1 LSQSVLVDSV
11 LWAGRYGG
19 AIFRGV
25 AEDGARYRFV
35 AAAEV
40 MPRTPVTG
48 EVWSINGLLRR
59 HTEHGSQV
67 DVSRVV
73 LQRPSG
79 RLIVKALTESKAFPG
94 VGAVTARKL
103 WDQFGERLYELL
115 DQGDPSVFAEIMGE
129 ELAKALLSGWEATK
143 LEADVYRWLDARG
156 VSPGLAAK
164 LMTIYG
170 DEVITKL
177 EGNPYLLLAFTSWI
191 QADEL
196 GRAAGIALD
205 DPRRFVAAAESVV
218 YQRLHAHH
226 TWTPSEVFIELLSAQ
241 LSSGDEASNVQRAL
255 ALAIQDR
262 AVVSVDKGFQGLGPY
277 SMEAYVAERLATIA
291 AGEFRGSAQTYRP
304 KQNEEQTAALISRFE
319 ASSQITLNQQQKA
332 AVQLALTAPLA
343 CITGGAGVGKTSVL
357 TAVCALSE
365 TLGAPFYCLALSGRA
380 ARRIQEATGRPA
392 QTIASWI
399 HSVDAGLTDVDCGP
413 MIIVDESSMLDLAT
427 AYRLLRR
434 LEPGCRLLLLGDPGQ
449 LPPIAFGL
457 VFHALVRE
465 PTVAQIELTEIMRQA
480 TSTGIPQVSLE
491 VREGRIPLLPAY
503 QGLSNGVSFIECPRD
518 EIVHTILDVVND
530 LGGIGQCR
538 IVGSVKNGPAGVKTI
553 NAYFHQ
559 VLVSG
564 KVLRHG
570 YAIGEPVLW
579 LRNDAE
585 IGLLNGSLGTVIQV
599 EDELLVEWEGEG
611 KKIIDYSSLR
621 DLDLAY
627 AITTHKAQGSQFA
640 RVVIPI
646 YRSRLL
652 DRTLLYTAI
661 TRAQLQVV
669 IVGDRGAYE
678 EAITNS
684 PHPLLRQTAFG
695 THLQRQ
701 LERIR

>member
-1 LSQSVLVDSV
+1 MSQAVLVDNV
-11 LWAGRYGG
+11 LWAGRHGG
-19 AIFRGV
+19 SIFRGI
-25 AEDGARYRFV
+25 AEDGAKYRFV
-35 AAAEV
+35 APVEV
-40 MPRTPVTG
+40 MPRSPVTG
-48 EVWSINGLLRR
+48 EVWSITGVLRR

-79 RLIVKALTESKAFPG
+79 RLIVKALTESNAFPG
-94 VGAVTARKL
+94 IGAVTARKL
-103 WDQFGERLYELL
+103 WDEYGERIYELL
-115 DQGDPSVFAEIMGE
+115 DEGHPAVFAETIGE
-129 ELAKALLSGWEATK
+129 ELAKVLLSGWEAINV
-143 LEADVYRWLDARG
+143 EAGVYRWLDARG

-177 EGNPYLLLAFTSWI
+177 EGNPYLLLAFTSWS
-191 QADEL
+191 QADAL
-196 GRAAGIALD
+196 GRAAGIVPD

-226 TWTPSEVFIELLSAQ
+226 TWTPSEVFMELFSTQ
-241 LSSGDEASNVQRAL
+241 LALGTAAPNVQRAL

-262 AVVSVDKGFQGLGPY
+262 AVISLDEGFQGLGPY

-291 AGEFRGSAQTYRP
+291 AGAFRGSAQTYCS
-304 KQNEEQTAALISRFE
+304 KQNEERIAALISGFE
-319 ASSQITLNQQQKA
+319 ASSQIALNQQQKA

-343 CITGGAGVGKTSVL
+343 CITGGAGAGKTSVL

-365 TLGAPFYCLALSGRA
+365 TVGAPFYCLALSGRA

-399 HSVDAGLTDVDCGP
+399 HSVDAGLTGVDCGP

-449 LPPIAFGL
+449 LPPIGFGL
-457 VFHALVRE
+457 VFHTLVRE

-491 VREGRIPLLPAY
+491 VRDGRVPPLPAY
-503 QGLSNGVSFIECPRD
+503 QGLRNGVSFIECSRD
-518 EIVHTILDVVND
+518 EVVHTILDVVND
-530 LGGIGQCR
+530 LGGVGQCR

-559 VLVSG
+559 LLVSG

-585 IGLLNGSLGTVIQV
+585 LGLLNGSLGTIIQAD
-599 EDELLVEWEGEG
+599 DELVVEWEDQGR
-611 KKIIDYSSLR
+611 KVIDYTSLR

-627 AITTHKAQGSQFA
+627 AITTHKAQGSQFP

-669 IVGDRGAYE
+669 IVGDRDAYE
-678 EAITNS
+678 EAITNPPNPS
-684 PHPLLRQTAFG
+684 LRQTAFRM
-695 THLQRQ
+695 HLQRQ
-701 LERIR
+701 VELLK